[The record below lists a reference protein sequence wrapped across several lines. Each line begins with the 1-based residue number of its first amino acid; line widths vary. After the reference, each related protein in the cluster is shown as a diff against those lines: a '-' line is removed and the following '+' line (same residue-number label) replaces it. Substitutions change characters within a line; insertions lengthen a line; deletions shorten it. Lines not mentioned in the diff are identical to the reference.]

1 MQVNMLGTA
10 LNLHSPFLFSEE
22 FKVREKIEPK
32 MGGKRQMEPKVGKK
46 EHRVKKRKLDLKEE
60 MEKIKL
66 WSRVLA
72 KMTAVQRQLVEV
84 VISNSNME
92 DLHLKCEQL
101 GGVNN
106 EAALLNSM
114 IQNYIHVMLGVFGG

>member
-1 MQVNMLGTA
+1 MLGTA

-22 FKVREKIEPK
+22 FGVREKIEPT
-32 MGGKRQMEPKVGKK
+32 MGGKRQMEPKVGEM

-72 KMTAVQRQLVEV
+72 EMTAVQRQLIEV

-92 DLHLKCEQL
+92 DVHLKCEQL
-101 GGVNN
+101 GGVNT

>member
-1 MQVNMLGTA
+1 
-10 LNLHSPFLFSEE
+10 
-22 FKVREKIEPK
+22 
-32 MGGKRQMEPKVGKK
+32 MGGKRQMEPKVGEM

-72 KMTAVQRQLVEV
+72 EMTAVQRQLIEV

-101 GGVNN
+101 GG
-106 EAALLNSM
+106 
-114 IQNYIHVMLGVFGG
+114 IMLIL

>member
-1 MQVNMLGTA
+1 MLGTA
-10 LNLHSPFLFSEE
+10 LNLYSPFLFSEE
-22 FKVREKIEPK
+22 FEVREKIEPT
-32 MGGKRQMEPKVGKK
+32 MGGKRQIEPKVGEM
-46 EHRVKKRKLDLKEE
+46 EHRVKQRKLDLKEE

-72 KMTAVQRQLVEV
+72 EMTAMQRQLIEV

-92 DLHLKCEQL
+92 DLHLKWEQL
-101 GGVNN
+101 GGVNT

>member
-1 MQVNMLGTA
+1 MLGTA

-22 FKVREKIEPK
+22 SEVREKIEPT
-32 MGGKRQMEPKVGKK
+32 MGGKRQMEPKVGEM

-72 KMTAVQRQLVEV
+72 EMTAVQRQLIEV

-101 GGVNN
+101 GGVNT

>member
-1 MQVNMLGTA
+1 MLGTA
-10 LNLHSPFLFSEE
+10 LNLHSPFLFSEDFE
-22 FKVREKIEPK
+22 VGEKIEPT

-60 MEKIKL
+60 MENIKL

-72 KMTAVQRQLVEV
+72 EMTAVQRQLVEV

-92 DLHLKCEQL
+92 DLLLKCEQL
-101 GGVNN
+101 GGVNT

>member
-1 MQVNMLGTA
+1 
-10 LNLHSPFLFSEE
+10 
-22 FKVREKIEPK
+22 

>member
-1 MQVNMLGTA
+1 
-10 LNLHSPFLFSEE
+10 
-22 FKVREKIEPK
+22 

-72 KMTAVQRQLVEV
+72 KMTAVQRQLVE
-84 VISNSNME
+84 S
-92 DLHLKCEQL
+92 
-101 GGVNN
+101 
-106 EAALLNSM
+106 
-114 IQNYIHVMLGVFGG
+114 

>member
-1 MQVNMLGTA
+1 MLGTA
-10 LNLHSPFLFSEE
+10 LNLRSPFLFSEE
-22 FKVREKIEPK
+22 FEVREKIEPT

-72 KMTAVQRQLVEV
+72 EMTTVQRQLVEV
-84 VISNSNME
+84 VISNSNIE

-101 GGVNN
+101 GGVNT

-114 IQNYIHVMLGVFGG
+114 IQNYIHVKLGVFGG

>member
-1 MQVNMLGTA
+1 
-10 LNLHSPFLFSEE
+10 
-22 FKVREKIEPK
+22 

-46 EHRVKKRKLDLKEE
+46 EHRVKKRKLDLVLKLKEE

>member
-1 MQVNMLGTA
+1 
-10 LNLHSPFLFSEE
+10 
-22 FKVREKIEPK
+22 

-101 GGVNN
+101 GGFFNMYKKQIR
-106 EAALLNSM
+106 SF
-114 IQNYIHVMLGVFGG
+114 IRGSTRTLGWELVLYDV